1 MTFQKVS
8 SVLQVAEMYDVVVV
22 GGGVIGAACAREL
35 ARSGRRV
42 AILDRDGER
51 GQAWHAS
58 AGMLA
63 PQIEGRQGDLL
74 FDLGLAG
81 RELYCELAGQLK
93 DETGVDI
100 GLWRGGSAAVAL
112 EESEVAD
119 LRSKVAWQRQQ
130 GHLCDWLDASEVRER
145 YPWLGPCLGALW
157 APHEGALDPVR
168 LVQALRT
175 DAISHQAAL
184 VNDDAVAL
192 DRRGDRVVGV
202 IGRRSHYA
210 AAQVLLAA
218 GAWVRLL
225 GGLPRPLPVEPV
237 RGQMLAL
244 PWPDGV
250 ERAMVYHRNCYL
262 LARGDEAI
270 AGSTMEYVGYDPSVT
285 SSGLA
290 RILSAAGALV
300 PALAQ
305 VPVSRSWAGLR
316 PVSPDGLPILGAE
329 PRLAGL
335 WYAAGFG
342 RHGVLLAAVA
352 AMLLRI
358 MMNGQTPTEDLSA
371 LRPQRFYD
379 W

>member
-1 MTFQKVS
+1 MPDS
-8 SVLQVAEMYDVVVV
+8 YDIIVV
-22 GGGVIGAACAREL
+22 GGGVVGAACTREL
-35 ARSGRRV
+35 ARNGRRV
-42 AILDRDGER
+42 AMLDPGGAR
-51 GQAWHAS
+51 GQAWIAS

-81 RELYCELAGQLK
+81 RELYCELAGLLK
-93 DETGVDI
+93 DDTGVDI

-112 EESEVAD
+112 EEAEAAD

-130 GHLCDWLDASEVRER
+130 GHLCDWLDAGEVRER

-157 APHEGALDPVR
+157 APHEGALDPTS
-168 LVQALRT
+168 LVQALRM
-175 DAISHQAAL
+175 DAISHHAVLVDDEAL
-184 VNDDAVAL
+184 AL
-192 DRRGDRVVGV
+192 ERRGDRVIGV
-202 IGRRSHYA
+202 AGRRGHYSA
-210 AAQVLLAA
+210 PQVVLAA
-218 GAWVRLL
+218 GAWIRLL

-244 PWPDGV
+244 PWPAGV
-250 ERAMVYHRNCYL
+250 ERAIVYHRSCYL
-262 LARGDEAI
+262 LGRGAEAI

-300 PALAQ
+300 PALAH

-316 PVSPDGLPILGAE
+316 PVSSDGLPILGPE
-329 PRLAGL
+329 PRLPGL

-342 RHGVLLAAVA
+342 RHGVLLAAIA
-352 AMLLRI
+352 ALLLRI
-358 MMNGQTPTEDLSA
+358 MMNGQTPSEDVSA

>member
-1 MTFQKVS
+1 
-8 SVLQVAEMYDVVVV
+8 VAEAHDVVVV
-22 GGGVIGAACAREL
+22 GGGVIGAACGREL
-35 ARSGRRV
+35 ARSGRSV
-42 AILDRDGER
+42 AVLDPDDER
-51 GQAWHAS
+51 GQAWQAS

-74 FDLGLAG
+74 FELGLAG
-81 RELYCELAGQLK
+81 RELYCELAGVLK
-93 DETGVDI
+93 DDTGVDI

-112 EESEVAD
+112 QESEAAD

-130 GHLCDWLDASEVRER
+130 GHLCDWLDAGEVRER

-168 LVQALRT
+168 LVQALRA
-175 DAISHQAAL
+175 DAISHRAAL
-184 VNDDAVAL
+184 VDDEAVAL

-202 IGRRSHYA
+202 IGRRAHYPA
-210 AAQVLLAA
+210 GQVVLAA
-218 GAWVRLL
+218 GAWVRLI

-244 PWPDGV
+244 PRPDGI
-250 ERAMVYHRNCYL
+250 ERAIVYHRDCYL
-262 LARGDEAI
+262 LARADEAI

-285 SSGLA
+285 SAGLA

-300 PALAQ
+300 PALTN

-342 RHGVLLAAVA
+342 RHGVLLAAVT
-352 AMLLRI
+352 AMLLRLK
-358 MMNGQTPTEDLSA
+358 MSGQHPTEDLTPLS
-371 LRPQRFYD
+371 PQRFYD